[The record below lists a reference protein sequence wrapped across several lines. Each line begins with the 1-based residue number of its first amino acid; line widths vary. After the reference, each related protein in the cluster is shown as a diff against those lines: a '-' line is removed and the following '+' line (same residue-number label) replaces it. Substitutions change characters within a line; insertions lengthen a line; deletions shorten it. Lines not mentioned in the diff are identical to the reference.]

1 MIWADPCSTAFFAS
15 YEMAMTWIALNSALE
30 GSAAVG
36 LGYIDYKM
44 VTGNSQELIMVM
56 RKKRLAFAKF
66 SFMMAVVA
74 LLMID
79 KPSPMSVLPM
89 LLG

>member
-1 MIWADPCSTAFFAS
+1 
-15 YEMAMTWIALNSALE
+15 MAWIAVNAAME
-30 GSAAVG
+30 GSGAVG

-44 VTGNSQELIMVM
+44 VHGNSKELIMVM

-66 SFMMAVVA
+66 SFMMAIVA

-79 KPSPMSVLPM
+79 KPSPNSIVPM
-89 LLG
+89 LVGQVY